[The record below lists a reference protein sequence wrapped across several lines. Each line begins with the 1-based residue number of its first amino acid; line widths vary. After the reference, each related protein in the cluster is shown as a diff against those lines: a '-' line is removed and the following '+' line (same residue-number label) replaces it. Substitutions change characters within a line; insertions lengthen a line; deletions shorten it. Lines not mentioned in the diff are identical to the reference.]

1 MGMIKL
7 LKPCP
12 FCGKIP
18 TLESCDRIIQI
29 SCDNCHYTRIFYG
42 LISFVPSD
50 VPVRYEGGVISTTE
64 FYHADAHEKAI
75 EAWNTRKGAE
85 DGNNHI

>member
-12 FCGKIP
+12 FCGEIP
-18 TLESCDRIIQI
+18 NWESCDRLIHI
-29 SCDNCHYTRIFYG
+29 SCDNCNYTRSFVG
-42 LISFVPSD
+42 LINNVPSD

-75 EAWNTRKGAE
+75 EAWNTRKGVE
-85 DGNNHI
+85 DGKID

>member
-18 TLESCDRIIQI
+18 TWESCDRLIQI
-29 SCDNCHYTRIFYG
+29 SCNNCNYTRSFDG

-50 VPVRYEGGVISTTE
+50 VPVRYKGGVISTTE
-64 FYHADAHEKAI
+64 FYHADAQEIAI
-75 EAWNTRKGAE
+75 EAWNTRKGVK
-85 DGNNHI
+85 DRNDD